1 MQPLVQPLSR
11 GTSKASCSLVVNL
24 SSDLEEAECANVFA
38 DAVGGDC
45 CRRHSPCDGLTV
57 RAFRSGAWCW
67 EPTLTRCG

>member
-24 SSDLEEAECANVFA
+24 SSDLEEAEYANGLA

-45 CRRHSPCDGLTV
+45 CGRHWPCDVLTA
-57 RAFRSGAWCW
+57 RAFRSGAWLLG
-67 EPTLTRCG
+67 TDANA